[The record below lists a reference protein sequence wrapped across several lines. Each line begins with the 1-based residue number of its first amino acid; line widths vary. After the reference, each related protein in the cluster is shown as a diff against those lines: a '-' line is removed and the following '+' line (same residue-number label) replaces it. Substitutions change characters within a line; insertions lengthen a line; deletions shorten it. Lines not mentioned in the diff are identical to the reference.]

1 MKTKI
6 AIASIV
12 AAAAALLPVASA
24 SADTYWTWTPKHAA
38 AQVAGS
44 TLTWANDADDYV
56 TYAKCRGIGQPHY
69 NNGTRQYYRLNCYV
83 ETADGEAYV
92 IRIKADGEHV
102 FKYRFLRPA

>member
-1 MKTKI
+1 MKTKVI
-6 AIASIV
+6 LASAIV
-12 AAAAALLPVASA
+12 AAVALIPVASA
-24 SADTYWTWTPKHAA
+24 SAGTYWTWTPKYAA
-38 AQVAGS
+38 TQVAGS

-69 NNGTRQYYRLNCYV
+69 NGGAKQYYRLNCYV

-102 FKYRFLRPA
+102 FKYRFVRRA